1 MRYNNRHKYKP
12 IPPLT
17 MASSTSP
24 EPGEEIR
31 PFEWL
36 TSASSLDVCL
46 TSALQGLTNEPK
58 RVLHVGSGSSVL
70 GEYLLEEPTYNVGEV
85 VNADING
92 DTIRQM
98 KERWEASLRRRESSP
113 AGLLTFLEV
122 DLCSEPLNYPSHSF
136 DMVLDKSTLDCTLCS
151 DDASA
156 GLLTEIYR
164 LLKPEGGVYLLISF
178 NHIDLLLPLLQDC
191 PGVDWEVTHSVVM
204 RQSEDLASGGLTSL
218 EKEATSP
225 LVDAL
230 PQTKPAWS
238 SGAFEPDESY
248 RKTVNV
254 LLCRRSGN
262 STSDLDREA
271 VDRHIIETNDQWF
284 KRANPMLTSKRREE
298 LYPLFQTNL
307 LDLPQSFQAL
317 FTESEREHLTF
328 DYFLEDWHAF
338 LEKNGEL
345 PVDRMSFETA
355 ARFLDE
361 MQ

>member
-1 MRYNNRHKYKP
+1 MNGAKL
-12 IPPLT
+12 IPT
-17 MASSTSP
+17 MASTTSP
-24 EPGEEIR
+24 QPGEEIR

-36 TSASSLDVCL
+36 TSASSIDAPL
-46 TSALQGLTNEPK
+46 TSAFQGMSNEPK

-70 GEYLLEEPTYNVGEV
+70 GEYLLEEPKYNIGEV
-85 VNADING
+85 VDADING

-98 KERWEASLRRRESSP
+98 RERWEASLLRRESSP

-122 DLCSEPLNYPSHSF
+122 DLSEPTDYPSHYF
-136 DMVLDKSTLDCTLCS
+136 DLVLDKSTLDCTLCS

-156 GLLTEIYR
+156 GMLTEIYR

-191 PGVDWEVTHSVVM
+191 PGVDWDVTHSVVM
-204 RQSEDLASGGLTSL
+204 RQSEDLASGGITSL
-218 EKEATSP
+218 EKEATNLSE
-225 LVDAL
+225 DAL
-230 PQTKPAWS
+230 PPTKAAWS
-238 SGAFEPDESY
+238 SGSFEPDESY
-248 RKTVNV
+248 RRTVNV
-254 LLCRRSGN
+254 FLCRRRGDGTN
-262 STSDLDREA
+262 DLDRAA
-271 VDRHIIETNDQWF
+271 VNRHIIEINDQWF
-284 KRANPMLTSKRREE
+284 KRENPMLTSKRREE

-307 LDLPQSFQAL
+307 LDLQQSFQAL